1 MACTFFV
8 TTLSRARMT
17 RRSSHGALAR
27 KYDIATGRDSPRAKV
42 DPDVIIRG
50 AIVALVLK
58 GANEHFARVYKVN
71 VLSRVQAWVRRT
83 WRDCTRGRG
92 GGAMNGSRAG
102 RGSFK
107 GRGNRVGRK

>member
-1 MACTFFV
+1 MHLIV
-8 TTLSRARMT
+8 TTLLRARMT

-27 KYDIATGRDSPRAKV
+27 KYDIATGRAAPRAKV

-58 GANEHFARVYKVN
+58 GANEHFARVHGVN
-71 VLSRVQAWVRRT
+71 VLARVQAWVRRT

-92 GGAMNGSRAG
+92 GGASRAG

>member
-1 MACTFFV
+1 MHFFV
-8 TTLSRARMT
+8 RDDATLSRARMT

-27 KYDIATGRDSPRAKV
+27 KYDIATGRAAPRAEV

-71 VLSRVQAWVRRT
+71 VLASVRAWVRRT

-92 GGAMNGSRAG
+92 GGGSRAG